1 LTWKEFKKTM
11 LMRNSGL
18 RILFATGAL
27 MMVGSAHGSVIST
40 LFNTGVDGTGIP
52 LPNGAPETHYTLVS
66 VPGGPTSLR
75 VATSANGFPIT
86 PWLGDDSL
94 SAWIGPASDGSLNG
108 PGGIYDYQ
116 TTFDLTGF
124 DPATASITGQWSMD
138 DAGVDILINGV
149 STGPLSSNFQS
160 WTSFLVNSN
169 FVTGVNTLDFV
180 INNGSGP
187 TGLRVEMSGTAQP
200 VASDPVPEPAT
211 MVLLG
216 AGLSVLGV
224 FRHRKA

>member
-1 LTWKEFKKTM
+1 
-11 LMRNSGL
+11 
-18 RILFATGAL
+18 
-27 MMVGSAHGSVIST
+27 MMAGSAHGSIISS
-40 LFNTGVDGTGIP
+40 LFNTGVDGTGTP
-52 LPNGAPETHYTLVS
+52 LPNGALETNYTLVGT
-66 VPGGPTSLR
+66 PGGTTSLR

-94 SAWIGPASDGSLNG
+94 SAWIGPASDGSLDG
-108 PGGIYDYQ
+108 PVGNYDYQ

-160 WTSFLVNSN
+160 WTSFSINSN
-169 FVTGVNTLDFV
+169 FLAGINTLDFV
-180 INNGSGP
+180 INNGGGP
-187 TGLRVEMSGTAQP
+187 TGLRVEMSGTANP
-200 VASDPVPEPAT
+200 APTDGVPEPAT

-224 FRHRKA
+224 FRYRRS

>member
-1 LTWKEFKKTM
+1 L
-11 LMRNSGL
+11 
-18 RILFATGAL
+18 
-27 MMVGSAHGSVIST
+27 
-40 LFNTGVDGTGIP
+40 
-52 LPNGAPETHYTLVS
+52 NGDAETHYTLVS
-66 VPGGPTSLR
+66 VPGGTTSLR
-75 VATSANGFPIT
+75 VATSANGFPIA

-108 PGGIYDYQ
+108 PIGNFDYQ

-124 DPATASITGQWSMD
+124 DPATASIIGQWSMD

-160 WTSFLVNSN
+160 WTSFSINSN
-169 FVTGVNTLDFV
+169 FVAGINTLDFV
-180 INNGSGP
+180 TYNAGGP
-187 TGLRVEMSGTAQP
+187 TGLRVEMSGTAAP
-200 VASDPVPEPAT
+200 APSDGVPEPAT

-224 FRHRKA
+224 FRYRKA

>member
-1 LTWKEFKKTM
+1 M
-11 LMRNSGL
+11 HMRNGGF
-18 RILFATGAL
+18 RILFATGVL
-27 MMVGSAHGSVIST
+27 MMVGSAQGSVISS
-40 LFNTGVDGTGIP
+40 LFNTGVDGTGTP
-52 LPNGAPETHYTLVS
+52 LSNNAAETHYTLVS
-66 VPGGPTSLR
+66 VPSGTTSLR
-75 VATSANGFPIT
+75 VATSVNGFPIG

-108 PGGIYDYQ
+108 PAGNYDYQ

-149 STGPLSSNFQS
+149 SISPTSSDFTS
-160 WTSFLVNSN
+160 WTSFSVNSN
-169 FVTGVNTLDFV
+169 FVAGINTLDFV
-180 INNGSGP
+180 INNTGGP
-187 TGLRVEMSGTAQP
+187 TGLRVEMSGTADP
-200 VASDPVPEPAT
+200 SAGDPVPEPAT

-224 FRHRKA
+224 LRHRKA